1 MDYKNIKCVMVIDK
15 ELPLG
20 LIANTAAILGCS
32 LNHYVKNIV
41 GNETYDK
48 DNVMHKGLIQIPLP
62 VLSSSRDEIKKLY
75 DDLSKNHSD
84 EVIVIDFNDV
94 AQKCKDYEDYIKR
107 LSCTYSGELNYLG
120 ICIYGSKKVINKA
133 TGSLH

>member
-1 MDYKNIKCVMVIDK
+1 MVIDK

-32 LNHYVKNIV
+32 LDHYVNSIV

-84 EVIVIDFNDV
+84 QVIVIDFNDV
-94 AQKCKDYEDYIKR
+94 AQKCKDYEDYIKK
-107 LSCTYSGELNYLG
+107 LSCVYSSELNYLG

-133 TGSLH
+133 TGSLPTLK